1 MDRINTC
8 IKNELSLYLRSS
20 PCIYVIIWFWLW
32 TVLCC
37 DAAHSE
43 AGTVLPVVLCTSAA
57 AQHRPRRDPTELQQ
71 PTRSWSHLCHPAA
84 CHWLTFNNHGILCH
98 WKEKQTL
105 RSWKQQWRKKE
116 KGWQER
122 ERRRGGWRRLRKRK
136 AKKKKNRKKQDTP
149 STQEAFSHSTSCI
162 THEVLTEECTHI
174 LHSLWLSLAGSL
186 HKPGWTSC
194 SGLSLSFVLFT
205 LWHRSPRLEVMV
217 MAQQGRREGERPS
230 LQPWP
235 AFELSAAVLL
245 VVLVKPTVCS
255 LPTAPEWVLCLDSL
269 TDLNL
274 NWGPWES
281 AHCAYITP
289 SQPLHPLFLSACLF
303 CKAVLV
309 RVSLHPSPLGISFL
323 TFPLC
328 FGASLF
334 LSQSSFNSALSYSL
348 MFPSLSLSLSFWD
361 SIWALEAGEKTARGG
376 VKTSMAL
383 FTKGPGIAQ
392 R

>member
-1 MDRINTC
+1 
-8 IKNELSLYLRSS
+8 
-20 PCIYVIIWFWLW
+20 
-32 TVLCC
+32 
-37 DAAHSE
+37 
-43 AGTVLPVVLCTSAA
+43 
-57 AQHRPRRDPTELQQ
+57 
-71 PTRSWSHLCHPAA
+71 
-84 CHWLTFNNHGILCH
+84 
-98 WKEKQTL
+98 
-105 RSWKQQWRKKE
+105 
-116 KGWQER
+116 
-122 ERRRGGWRRLRKRK
+122 
-136 AKKKKNRKKQDTP
+136 
-149 STQEAFSHSTSCI
+149 
-162 THEVLTEECTHI
+162 
-174 LHSLWLSLAGSL
+174 
-186 HKPGWTSC
+186 
-194 SGLSLSFVLFT
+194 
-205 LWHRSPRLEVMV
+205 

>member
-1 MDRINTC
+1 MDKGSTDFFFFCLLTLLEIWIMDRINTC

-136 AKKKKNRKKQDTP
+136 AKKKKK
-149 STQEAFSHSTSCI
+149 
-162 THEVLTEECTHI
+162 
-174 LHSLWLSLAGSL
+174 
-186 HKPGWTSC
+186 
-194 SGLSLSFVLFT
+194 
-205 LWHRSPRLEVMV
+205 
-217 MAQQGRREGERPS
+217 
-230 LQPWP
+230 
-235 AFELSAAVLL
+235 
-245 VVLVKPTVCS
+245 
-255 LPTAPEWVLCLDSL
+255 
-269 TDLNL
+269 
-274 NWGPWES
+274 
-281 AHCAYITP
+281 
-289 SQPLHPLFLSACLF
+289 
-303 CKAVLV
+303 
-309 RVSLHPSPLGISFL
+309 
-323 TFPLC
+323 
-328 FGASLF
+328 
-334 LSQSSFNSALSYSL
+334 
-348 MFPSLSLSLSFWD
+348 
-361 SIWALEAGEKTARGG
+361 
-376 VKTSMAL
+376 
-383 FTKGPGIAQ
+383 
-392 R
+392 